1 MTAQRIL
8 VADSAALT
16 AQIIRAA
23 LDLLERPGIII
34 EARSGVDALL
44 EIQRGGMD
52 LLVSAAV
59 LEDMR
64 GFELASQANKFAPNL
79 PVIILAGADDPEDD
93 SEIPVG
99 APVYHLVRPAD
110 GDRFVRVLHAV
121 MDGQEPSEMNATPV
135 ATALP
140 DLGPVPAVNV
150 GATSDIMHNL
160 LTNVGAMAIILMDRS
175 GAVLQEIGA
184 VGYVDRE
191 HLAKTLVPMFGH
203 MLTIGPVVGG
213 KRPQAIHYY
222 DGDEFDIFVLTI
234 GLHHFLCMV
243 FEGTT
248 GARNFGVATTYGRR
262 SAQEIVDLIGRPA
275 FEFTAP
281 APAAKPKPR
290 PTAERRPQAPA
301 ESSIPASERPTL
313 PTRPAGLPVA
323 PPPPAAKQPEP
334 TPEPVLEP
342 LPDDADLE
350 GMLAGLKNL
359 DMSKVDDLFDPDK
372 LAEIAADTGGGNRLS
387 YEEAQQMG
395 VMNQ

>member
-8 VADSAALT
+8 VADSTALT

-23 LDLLERPGIII
+23 LDLLERPGVVI
-34 EARSGVDALL
+34 EAHGGADALQ
-44 EIQRGGMD
+44 EVQRGGMD

-59 LEDMR
+59 LQDMR
-64 GFELASQANKFAPNL
+64 GFELASKANRVAPNL
-79 PVIILAGADDPEDD
+79 PIIILAGADDPEDD

-121 MDGQEPSEMNATPV
+121 MDGQEPTEPSAAP
-135 ATALP
+135 AASALP
-140 DLGPVPAVNV
+140 DLGPVPPVNV
-150 GATSDIMHNL
+150 GAVSEIMHKL

-191 HLAKTLVPMFGH
+191 HLARTLVPMFGH

-262 SAQEIVDLIGRPA
+262 SAQEIVDSIGRAA

-290 PTAERRPQAPA
+290 PAAQDRRP
-301 ESSIPASERPTL
+301 IPASERPTL
-313 PTRPAGLPVA
+313 PTRPTGLPVM
-323 PPPPAAKQPEP
+323 PPPASKKPEPPPEP
-334 TPEPVLEP
+334 TLEP
-342 LPDDADLE
+342 LPDDVDLE
-350 GMLAGLKNL
+350 GMLAGLQNL
-359 DMSKVDDLFDPDK
+359 DMSKVDDLFNPDK
-372 LAEIAADTGGGNRLS
+372 LAEIAADANEGNRLS

-395 VMNQ
+395 VINQ